1 MRSTSVSPKP
11 VADHIIM
18 LGERYGATH
27 LDIARAAGVDER
39 SIRHILDTRYAPENK
54 RGVYV
59 RTAVKIMSVRALP
72 PGHRLVDGT
81 GTQRRAE
88 ALSAMGWTRK
98 EVSRR
103 AGLSDST
110 LHPSKLGKNVWFS
123 TELAVRDVYEQL
135 RWKVSPGR
143 QSGPT
148 RAIARRL
155 GYVPPWA
162 WKNGTIDDPLA
173 KPLLN
178 EIENKEWHDNV
189 KKRYFTGNK

>member
-1 MRSTSVSPKP
+1 MSPKP
-11 VADHIIM
+11 VADHIVM

-39 SIRHILDTRYAPENK
+39 SIRHILDTRDAPCNE

-59 RTAVKIMSVRALP
+59 RTAIKIMSVRALP

-98 EVSRR
+98 EVARK

-123 TELAVRDVYEQL
+123 TDSAVRDVYEQL
-135 RWKVSPGR
+135 KWKVSPGSHAG
-143 QSGPT
+143 QT
-148 RAIARRL
+148 RATARRL
-155 GYVPPWA
+155 GYAPPWA
-162 WKNGTIDDPLA
+162 WRNGTLDDPLA
-173 KPLLN
+173 QPVLS
-178 EIENKEWHDNV
+178 EIENKEWCANV
-189 KKRYFTGNK
+189 RKRYFSVK